1 MKAGRVALQ
10 VAFERADEERGTRRQ
25 QGWQVAHEH
34 SVGTQGSGTSPL
46 PADLKAGLETHRG
59 DPRSHCIAVVCGEGD
74 IARWARSGG
83 PDGENDRTSWTVQ
96 LPSMLYSP
104 QLGAECVSH
113 LLPQCGGLSSL
124 PPGALL
130 SPVGLP

>member
-1 MKAGRVALQ
+1 M
-10 VAFERADEERGTRRQ
+10 
-25 QGWQVAHEH
+25 
-34 SVGTQGSGTSPL
+34 GTQGSGTSPL

-104 QLGAECVSH
+104 QLGQSVSPTFSHSVGGSAAFH
-113 LLPQCGGLSSL
+113 LEPFLVLWGFHRTGWVLPTPIAPL
-124 PPGALL
+124 GAK
-130 SPVGLP
+130 